1 MYIYLLDEEQTY
13 RIIHLPF
20 DCLQV

>member
-13 RIIHLPF
+13 QIIHLPF